1 VTLTA
6 RLKIRSLPLQRIRR
20 KCWRPPNANIQT
32 ALLALDKRFDAVNE
46 FHGQLA
52 DQQALFA
59 RKTDIEQTLQAL
71 EKAVT
76 KAENATEKRF
86 DAVNEFRAQMGDM
99 QSTLVRKTEVD
110 IRFESLEKKVDTA
123 VSTLQMKFESA
134 V

>member
-1 VTLTA
+1 MA

-71 EKAVT
+71 EKAAT
-76 KAENATEKRF
+76 KDENATEKRF
-86 DAVNEFRAQMGDM
+86 DAVNEFRLRWGYANNFGAQD
-99 QSTLVRKTEVD
+99 
-110 IRFESLEKKVDTA
+110 
-123 VSTLQMKFESA
+123 
-134 V
+134 